1 MSLTGP
7 LDPPDSDWQSQV
19 WRLLGEV
26 NDPEIPV
33 LSILDLGIV
42 RYVRGATREALH
54 VGLTSTYSGCPAS
67 EIIQRSVEEKL
78 ARAGYSGAVVETVLA
93 PPWSS
98 DWITPAARVKLA
110 AYGIAPPVESVSN
123 PKRLFGAAP
132 VACPRCKS
140 AATRLVSEFG
150 STTCKAHYMCTAC
163 LEPFDYFKCI

>member
-7 LDPPDSDWQSQV
+7 LDPLDSDWQSQV

-78 ARAGYSGAVVETVLA
+78 ARAGYSGAVGGERIESQAALRRGACRLSALQECRDA
-93 PPWSS
+93 PGKRIRLH
-98 DWITPAARVKLA
+98 DLQGALHVHRV
-110 AYGIAPPVESVSN
+110 P
-123 PKRLFGAAP
+123 
-132 VACPRCKS
+132 
-140 AATRLVSEFG
+140 
-150 STTCKAHYMCTAC
+150 
-163 LEPFDYFKCI
+163 